1 MEVEGKVPLL
11 SSHESVGSKQEDP
24 ENEELLNQTG
34 TVTLPNEYKEHYSS
48 SLFDPEI
55 SWEERKSLALKDLNK
70 EENRNEHNIH
80 WLAYNQQSLLI
91 SNEIESFQFRL
102 KVAKEKGPV
111 STESLLT
118 VHNLLKKNRFELSPI
133 IYSIWGEIDLAN
145 KAKDSNEKDF
155 LINSQINAEEPTDEL
170 GVTIILIRYL
180 KKFMRQIA
188 KSRVSRLYGSKKRLV
203 FNEDLAVSGLFEY
216 ELAHIFKHHNITDLD
231 LTNVLHQDNT
241 ISLRYL
247 IESEDETLINDL
259 SIENDSDSP
268 LSFCI
273 KNKYTG
279 CTELLTKYVIEL
291 LKDNPKRIAIKSKVE
306 EEFKNILI
314 SSSSLIPLLI
324 EPMLVSVK
332 KIQFRSDVDDLPMM
346 VFTNI
351 EDIETVMEND
361 FRENEYSENI
371 NAQLLRSSIKLPS
384 QSGSASSLTLITSLH
399 FCQNPMIFRVP
410 LIKYYLDA
418 KWEFLWMYVFLQTL
432 LTWVNIPLLVL
443 ILSDSYNQE
452 ICVILFISVNS
463 LLLLIEIIQIVSLGL
478 FGYLGD
484 INKLAAYY
492 LLKLCLIIVMY
503 QFYHNIILLLFSSCA
518 AMLAIYFQT
527 DLENRYHASSIE
539 VMAVIIGISIV
550 TGWGWWIYLILT
562 FVFGA
567 TICGISVL
575 ELSDKSGAIVL
586 AILHGIIAFV
596 SLFVWLEW
604 DTLYFMIP
612 LGAAISALFGLF
624 AAKSEV
630 KEDLPYMILISSA
643 IRMTIAMLFCIFS
656 YNNLSIA
663 IMLLFFNSAEVIG
676 GIVSLCH
683 TKTVDNYVKLA
694 NEIGNCLTSLCILL
708 LFSDMIEIFKAGL
721 FIIPLVT
728 FLYDY
733 KKVLRLMKSDE
744 KEIFY
749 VIKLIPILILFQANF
764 QSYSEVLLS
773 ILVITVINIFTE
785 ITVTERFPNT
795 LLKNIF
801 KITFNWNT
809 IDIARLSFCGVWV
822 YYYFN
827 NEEAPIFVAYLL
839 AAFTLLRGITGFR
852 CFSGTRYYVRL
863 VFDSAA
869 NIKDFLFLFF
879 YVTLA
884 FGVLTNLSQSES
896 IAFQAIWIN
905 SYSLNLGSFGEFQE
919 INISYLIFFF
929 ATIINVIIM
938 LNLLISILGDSFDKF
953 QISAAEIDYMEMVD
967 VIKEIETVMIWKRH
981 RTDKGYLI
989 VLDLFRDQGGSDESK
1004 WEGKI
1009 SKISKD
1015 IRYEI
1020 SPLKIELKELKEIMN
1035 SRVENHQNENNM
1047 SLKQEI
1053 SDQIEPF
1060 KNEVK
1065 ELIQNENM
1073 NLKKEIND
1081 QKELI
1086 QIENTNLRQEIR
1098 ELKEFI
1104 QDLFK
1109 SHVISKDSEIS
1120 EE

>member
-1 MEVEGKVPLL
+1 MEAEGKVPLL
-11 SSHESVGSKQEDP
+11 SSDESVGSKQENP
-24 ENEELLNQTG
+24 ENEKFLNQTA
-34 TVTLPNEYKEHYSS
+34 TVPLQNEYKEHYSS

-55 SWEERKSLALKDLNK
+55 SWEERKSLALKDLNR
-70 EENRNEHNIH
+70 EENRNENNIH
-80 WLAYNQQSLLI
+80 WLAYSQQSQLI
-91 SNEIESFQFRL
+91 SNEIEAYNFRL
-102 KVAKEKGPV
+102 KEEKKKGTV

-118 VHNLLKKNRFELSPI
+118 VHNLLKKNRFGLSPI

-145 KAKDSNEKDF
+145 KAKDTNEKDF
-155 LINSQINAEEPTDEL
+155 LTTSQINAEGPNDEL
-170 GVTIILIRYL
+170 GSTTIMLRYL
-180 KKFMRQIA
+180 ENFMGIIA
-188 KSRVSRLYGSKKRLV
+188 ESRASKLYGTTKRLV
-203 FNEDLAVSGLFEY
+203 FNEEIAVSGLFEY
-216 ELAHIFKHHNITDLD
+216 ELAHIFKHHNIINLD
-231 LTNVLHQDNT
+231 LRNVIHQDNT
-241 ISLRYL
+241 TSLSYL
-247 IESEDETLINDL
+247 IESEDETLVNGF
-259 SIENDSDSP
+259 SIENDFDSP
-268 LSFCI
+268 LTLCI

-279 CTELLTKYVIEL
+279 CTELLTNYVIEL
-291 LKDNPKRIAIKSKVE
+291 LKDNRKMIAIKPKIE
-306 EEFKNILI
+306 EEIKNILL
-314 SSSSLIPLLI
+314 SSSSLIPALI
-324 EPMLVSVK
+324 EPMLASVK

-346 VFTNI
+346 VFTNN

-384 QSGSASSLTLITSLH
+384 QSGSTSSLTLITSLH

-410 LIKYYLDA
+410 LIKYYLQA
-418 KWEFLWMYVFLQTL
+418 KWDLLWIYVFLQTL
-432 LTWVNIPLLVL
+432 LIWANIPLLVL
-443 ILSDSYNQE
+443 ILSDSYNQD

-463 LLLLIEIIQIVSLGL
+463 LLLLIEAIQIVSLGL

-503 QFYHNIILLLFSSCA
+503 QFFHDIAILLFTSCV

-527 DLENRYHASSIE
+527 DLESRHHASSIE

-567 TICGISVL
+567 VMCGIAAL
-575 ELSDKSGAIVL
+575 ELSDKIGTVALLFVH
-586 AILHGIIAFV
+586 AIIAFV

-612 LGAAISALFGLF
+612 LGVALAALFGYF
-624 AAKSEV
+624 SSEEWGT
-630 KEDLPYMILISSA
+630 KILTLLSST
-643 IRMTIAMLFCIFS
+643 IRMPMAMLFCIFG
-656 YNNLSIA
+656 YNNLSIS
-663 IMLLFFNSAEVIG
+663 IMLLLFNSAVVIG
-676 GIVSLCH
+676 SIICLYQNKQVYH
-683 TKTVDNYVKLA
+683 YVKLGI
-694 NEIGNCLTSLCILL
+694 EIGNCLTSLCILL
-708 LFSDMIEIFKAGL
+708 TIDDKSEIFKVGL
-721 FIIPLVT
+721 FIIPLAS

-733 KKVLRLMKSDE
+733 KQAFGNLTSESKDV
-744 KEIFY
+744 FY
-749 VIKLIPILILFQANF
+749 MNKLIPILILFQANF

-884 FGVLTNLSQSES
+884 FGILTNLSQSDS

-1035 SRVENHQNENNM
+1035 RREENHQNENM
-1047 SLKQEI
+1047 
-1053 SDQIEPF
+1053 
-1060 KNEVK
+1060 
-1065 ELIQNENM
+1065 
-1073 NLKKEIND
+1073 
-1081 QKELI
+1081 
-1086 QIENTNLRQEIR
+1086 NLRQEIR
-1098 ELKEFI
+1098 ELKEII
-1104 QDLFK
+1104 QNLFK
-1109 SHVISKDSEIS
+1109 SHVISKDSAIRDNK
-1120 EE
+1120 